1 MPLIAALAGAILL
14 APKCNISRIDERR
27 SPCVQAFFPITDKTT
42 LSSINGVRC
51 HYKFQLWKQTPL
63 FVQYACFRVPTI
75 QSKSRTT
82 AASAARYNPFDDL
95 PRSAFVLVISLVS
108 STSGAAADAANYDRL
123 VEATKLW
130 ASIKYR
136 PRVHGRCRFRCCGCN
151 VTPKILAAKNDGEFS
166 AAIDEMLAAL
176 HDPLTRVLQPGTGMF
191 GKTKAKPVIADQ
203 DGLTLV
209 RMEDGAF
216 QDARRAGA
224 EVARMIAGK
233 GPVVFDL
240 RGNPRARV
248 LSCPRWL
255 WRGGQSGHQRITRA
269 HSGYANEANLG
280 SGGYASTGNC
290 TTA

>member
-1 MPLIAALAGAILL
+1 MPRATIRFMSCRAALL
-14 APKCNISRIDERR
+14 
-27 SPCVQAFFPITDKTT
+27 
-42 LSSINGVRC
+42 
-51 HYKFQLWKQTPL
+51 
-63 FVQYACFRVPTI
+63 
-75 QSKSRTT
+75 
-82 AASAARYNPFDDL
+82 
-95 PRSAFVLVISLVS
+95 LVISLVS

-130 ASIKYR
+130 ASIKYCHAG
-136 PRVHGRCRFRCCGCN
+136 VTADDVDWDAALAN

-240 RGNPRARV
+240 RGSKSARFV
-248 LSCPRWL
+248 LPAMAVARRSVGP
-255 WRGGQSGHQRITRA
+255 SRITRA

-280 SGGYASTGNC
+280 SGGNSTGNC
-290 TTA
+290 TTG